1 MVPPGPWGRELPYA
15 YSRFTKQGLSRASR
29 RPTCRPYNRAPFGAE
44 RGEGAMHQHEH
55 CACYDRFLISRQA
68 ALDWAPLIVMIIKM
82 LWSFWS

>member
-1 MVPPGPWGRELPYA
+1 
-15 YSRFTKQGLSRASR
+15 
-29 RPTCRPYNRAPFGAE
+29 
-44 RGEGAMHQHEH
+44 MHQHEH